1 MILFQYL
8 SNGLILGGL
17 YACIA
22 AGFSL
27 VWGVLSIINLLHGS
41 FIVLG
46 SYIAFFSYT
55 VLGIH
60 PFVSVI
66 TSGIVLGALGYV
78 VQLGLINRVVAQSV
92 LVTLILTFGLELIMN
107 NAMLVAFSANYRKVI
122 LEHSLG
128 VMEIGNIFIPLDRA
142 ALVGCGVMTGVGA
155 VFNAA
160 KVEPGSTV
168 VCIITGGN
176 NDVVNKLAND
186 FNASQSEYKV
196 VPSYKGSYP
205 DTMNAGIAAF
215 RAGNAPH
222 IIQVFEVGPATMMSA
237 IGAIKPVYQLM
248 KDAGEPFDP
257 KAYLPAITG
266 YYSTSK
272 GDMLS
277 FPFNSSSM
285 VMWINKDEL
294 KKAGIAE
301 IPKTWPEVFDAA
313 KKLKAAGHTTCGF
326 SNAWATWANIEQ
338 FSAWPNLP
346 IGTKA
351 DGLDGFDT
359 VLNFNGPLQVKH
371 LQNLIDLQKDKTYD
385 YSGRG
390 NASEAR
396 FGSGECAIFLTS
408 SGYYGT
414 VKATA
419 KFDFTSAPMPYYPD
433 VKGAPQNSIIGG
445 ASLWV
450 MGGKKPEEYKGIA
463 KFFTFLS
470 DTNRQAKL
478 HQESGYL
485 PITKAAYEK
494 TKADGFYEKN
504 PTLETPLK
512 ELTNKEPTENSRGL
526 RFGNMVQMRDI
537 WAEEIEAALAGQKT
551 AKEALDNAV
560 ARGNAMLR
568 TFEKTAK

>member
-1 MILFQYL
+1 MALRQF
-8 SNGLILGGL
+8 G
-17 YACIA
+17 A
-22 AGFSL
+22 A
-27 VWGVLSIINLLHGS
+27 
-41 FIVLG
+41 
-46 SYIAFFSYT
+46 A
-55 VLGIH
+55 
-60 PFVSVI
+60 
-66 TSGIVLGALGYV
+66 A
-78 VQLGLINRVVAQSV
+78 VA
-92 LVTLILTFGLELIMN
+92 VTLAFAATPAHAVIELQWWH
-107 NAMLVAFSANYRKVI
+107 AM
-122 LEHSLG
+122 
-128 VMEIGNIFIPLDRA
+128 
-142 ALVGCGVMTGVGA
+142 
-155 VFNAA
+155 
-160 KVEPGSTV
+160 
-168 VCIITGGN
+168 TGGN
-176 NDVVNKLAND
+176 NDVVNKLAED

-196 VPSYKGSYP
+196 VPSFKGSYA

-222 IIQVFEVGPATMMSA
+222 IMQVFEVGTATMMSA
-237 IGAIKPVYQLM
+237 TGAIKPVYQLM

-257 KAYLPAITG
+257 KAYLPTITG

-294 KKAGIAE
+294 KKNAIT

-313 KKLKAAGHTTCGF
+313 KKLKAAGHATCGF
-326 SNAWATWANIEQ
+326 SNAWATWAHIEQ
-338 FSAWPNLP
+338 FSAWHNVA

-351 DGLDGFDT
+351 NGLDGFDT

-385 YSGRG
+385 YAGRA
-390 NASEAR
+390 NAGEAR

-414 VKATA
+414 AKGTA

-433 VKGAPQNSIIGG
+433 VTGAPQNSIIGG

-450 MGGKKPEEYKGIA
+450 MGGKKPEEYKGVA
-463 KFFTFLS
+463 KFFAFLS
-470 DTNRQAKL
+470 DTDRQAKL

-494 TKADGFYEKN
+494 TKASGFYEKN

-526 RFGNMVQMRDI
+526 RFGNMVQMRDV
-537 WAEEIEAALAGQKT
+537 WAEEMEAALGGQKT
-551 AKEALDNAV
+551 AQAALDSAV

-568 TFEKTAK
+568 TFEKSAK